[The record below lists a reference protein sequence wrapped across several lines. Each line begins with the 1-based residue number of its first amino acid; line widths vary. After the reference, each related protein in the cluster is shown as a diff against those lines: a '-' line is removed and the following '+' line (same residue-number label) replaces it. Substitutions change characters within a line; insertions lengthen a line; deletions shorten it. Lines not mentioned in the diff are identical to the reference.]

1 MLDAHRLI
9 HMGLIAPQDP
19 RHQAFTP
26 AIADGAC
33 RGALPVLPLSVTQ
46 AGREGMPLPY

>member
-33 RGALPVLPLSVTQ
+33 RGTLPVFPLSVAQ
-46 AGREGMPLPY
+46 AGRERMSLLY